1 VRELVT
7 ARNRRRVKQGKAP
20 LDVEAEV
27 SRQLAELG

>member
-1 VRELVT
+1 MLK
-7 ARNRRRVKQGKAP
+7 ARSTRRVRRGEEP